1 MKFTLRTSPITIF
14 CVSLAC
20 AAALAQ
26 VQTSPSGPVHSRF
39 GFPMS
44 RMKAQPT
51 AAENHQAQSPSSP
64 DISFTFEMVDVP
76 GQPASSASGVNDKR
90 EIVGG
95 YGSAFDSAFFL
106 KGTKFTQIAYPGAA
120 YTAAYAIN
128 NAGAIVGQYGVS
140 LTDVQGFKLDGKT
153 YTSIDYPGGVQSYS
167 NGINKHGDI
176 VGGWVDT
183 SGMYHG
189 FLLSKGV
196 FTSIDAPGAT
206 GTDALGI
213 NAAGEIVGAYARSDG
228 TSHGFLLQSG
238 SFTTIDYP
246 GGYSQNYLGDIN
258 DKGVIVGGYGDNT
271 IVNGVAYATEHAF
284 IYESGQFTNADVPF
298 GPPAVTQP
306 YQINNNG
313 VMVGDYVDNSG
324 TVYGY
329 EAAVGP

>member
-1 MKFTLRTSPITIF
+1 MEFTSRTLTLTIL
-14 CVSLAC
+14 CVFLAC

-26 VQTSPSGPVHSRF
+26 VQPSPSGPVHSRF
-39 GFPMS
+39 GFPVS
-44 RMKAQPT
+44 RMKAEPT
-51 AAENHQAQSPSSP
+51 AAADRQAQLPGSL
-64 DISFTFEMVDVP
+64 DISFTFGMVDVP
-76 GQPASSASGVNDKR
+76 GQPASGASGVNDKS

-95 YGSAFDSAFFL
+95 YGAAFDSAFLL
-106 KGTKFTQIAYPGAA
+106 KGPKFTQIAYPGAA
-120 YTAAYAIN
+120 YTDAYAIN
-128 NAGAIVGQYGVS
+128 DAGVIVGQYGMS
-140 LTDVQGFKLDGKT
+140 LTDVQGFKLDEKT
-153 YTSIDYPGGVQSYS
+153 YTSVDYPGAVQSYS

-213 NAAGEIVGAYARSDG
+213 NAAGEIIGAYASGDG
-228 TSHGFLLQSG
+228 SSHGFLLQSG
-238 SFTTIDYP
+238 TFTTIDYP
-246 GGYSQNYLGDIN
+246 GGYSQNYLGGIN
-258 DKGVIVGGYGDNT
+258 DQVVIVGGYGDNT

-284 IYESGQFTNADVPF
+284 IYQSGQFTTADVPF

-329 EAAVGP
+329 EATVGP